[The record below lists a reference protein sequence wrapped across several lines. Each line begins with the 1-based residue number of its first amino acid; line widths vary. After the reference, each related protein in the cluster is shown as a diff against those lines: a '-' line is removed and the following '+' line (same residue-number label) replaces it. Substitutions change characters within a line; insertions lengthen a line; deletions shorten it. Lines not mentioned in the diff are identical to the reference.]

1 MNDNHSL
8 WQDDD
13 NFFSSVDPDSAP
25 TIPHALRVPA
35 GTDQPSAVNGAHAAP
50 TRAGGI
56 QPVAQPLY
64 GAPPAAAPHEGDERV
79 ARERDRKRRSR
90 ARTRRTSEW
99 AWVVVALA
107 MFGVTLI
114 TSLSVFMI
122 LRTNRDDAFEEAAGM
137 TAASATAVV
146 IVPTAVP
153 NPDLLS
159 VEPAGEPAPADA
171 NSFGIEAWDGQER
184 FTILLMGWD
193 RRPTD
198 PPDAAYRT
206 DTMMLVSLDPVSG
219 QIGVLSVPR
228 DLYVNIP
235 GYSQLQRINSAYVL
249 GELRQPGYG
258 PQLAMQTVQYNLGM
272 RIHDYLIVDFNAFIK
287 VVDAIGG
294 ITVDV
299 PYNISDSQYPDMG
312 YGYDPFYITA
322 GVHHLDG
329 TTALKYARTRH
340 NSNDFRRAERQQQVI
355 FAIRDQILNV
365 NNLPQVVVAAP
376 SIWASIQEGVRTG
389 LTFDQLVR
397 LGWYA
402 KDIPLENIHTGVIDE
417 QYITFYTTP
426 SGASVVIPNRYALG
440 GLMVEVFGQNYN
452 Q

>member
-1 MNDNHSL
+1 MNDDFSPR
-8 WQDDD
+8 QADDD
-13 NFFSSVDPDSAP
+13 YYQRLDPDSAP
-25 TIPHALRVPA
+25 TIPHILRVPSP
-35 GTDQPSAVNGAHAAP
+35 DHAADTAP
-50 TRAGGI
+50 TQVAGLPPV
-56 QPVAQPLY
+56 QPPY
-64 GAPPAAAPHEGDERV
+64 PGNPPPASSEHGMRI
-79 ARERDRKRRSR
+79 ARERDRKRRVR
-90 ARTRRTSEW
+90 ARTRRASEW
-99 AWVVVALA
+99 AWVVVAMA
-107 MFGVTLI
+107 MVGVTVVV
-114 TSLSVFMI
+114 SLSIFMV
-122 LRTNRDDAFEEAAGM
+122 LRATQDDPVADTGM

-153 NPDLLS
+153 DLTLLNQEP
-159 VEPAGEPAPADA
+159 VEAEAAIPSDPNA
-171 NSFGIEAWDGQER
+171 FGIEAWDGQER

-219 QIGVLSVPR
+219 QVGVLSIPR

-235 GYSQLQRINSAYVL
+235 GYSQLQRINSAFVL

-258 PQLAMQTVQYNLGM
+258 PRLTMETVQYNLGI
-272 RIHDYLIVDFNAFIK
+272 RVHDYLIADFNAFIK
-287 VVDAIGG
+287 VIDSIGG

-299 PYNISDSQYPDMG
+299 PYNISDPQYPDMY

-322 GVHHLDG
+322 GEHHLDG

-355 FAIRDQILNV
+355 FAIRDQVLNV
-365 NNLPQVVVAAP
+365 NNLPQIVVAAP
-376 SIWASIQEGVRTG
+376 SIWANIQEGVRTG

-402 KDIPLENIHTGVIDE
+402 KDIPLDNIHTGVIDE
-417 QYITFYTTP
+417 EYITFYTTP
-426 SGASVVIPNRYALG
+426 SGSSVVIPNRYALG
-440 GLMVEVFGQNYN
+440 GLMVQVFGQNYN